1 MATLERIRN
10 RAGLLIAVIIGMAI
24 FAFVLQDMLTGGSPN
39 MMGSRVDLAEIDGT
53 SVSYEEYANR
63 LEKLTEYYRLRLG
76 QSSLDEQTME
86 SLREQT
92 WQDIVREY
100 STSNEYDEL
109 GVAVSIDELM
119 DMVQGRNPHPVIRSL
134 FSDPE
139 TGILNRT
146 FLVQFIRTMDED
158 PSGAQKTIWLY
169 LEKQIMDDRA
179 FTKYTNLISKGLFV
193 TGMEAENNAAETNR
207 KMDFS
212 YIVKRFSDVPDSL
225 VKISDNDLQKYYREH
240 QNEYLQ
246 EATRD
251 LEYLVFEV
259 IPSDEDDRM
268 ADEWIKSMKDEF
280 ERVEDAVALVNLESD
295 QSFDEINYGN
305 GDLPDVIND
314 FMFSSEPGAVY
325 GPFLEDNSYT
335 LARLVDINYLPDSV
349 HARHILLQPDANRD
363 ANAVVELADSLKEMI
378 ENGAGFESLAM
389 LYGTDGTAQLGGDL
403 GWFTEGSMVKPF
415 SDSCFN
421 GKPGNIMIVP
431 TQFGLHITEVIE
443 KSKDVKKVRVAY
455 LSRRVE
461 PSSETYQA
469 KYTEAV
475 KFAGINNTYEK
486 FNSAVSEQGFTKR
499 YASDINESQR
509 TITGLESPRQI
520 IRWAFEAELND
531 VSDEIFE
538 FGNKYVIAVLTG
550 VREKGVAPLDQIRAE
565 IELEVE
571 KLKKAEIIAEEFS
584 STKEDNQSIFE
595 LSEAMG
601 LIVQDANNISFSS
614 VSLPSAG
621 LEPKIIAAASIL
633 EQDQISKPVVGNN
646 GVYVLVVNAI
656 QSEEAE
662 EELAYLQSR
671 MSAMR
676 ESEANFEAY
685 NALRESAEIED
696 NRSVFY

>member
-1 MATLERIRN
+1 
-10 RAGLLIAVIIGMAI
+10 
-24 FAFVLQDMLTGGSPN
+24 
-39 MMGSRVDLAEIDGT
+39 MMGGRVDLAEIDGT

-119 DMVQGRNPHPVIRSL
+119 DMVQGRNPHPVITSL

-146 FLVQFIRTMDED
+146 FLVQFIRTMDDD

-179 FTKYTNLISKGLFV
+179 FTKYSNLISKGLFV
-193 TGMEAENNAAETNR
+193 TGMEAENNAAETNH

-212 YIVKRFSDVPDSL
+212 YIVKHFSDVPDSL
-225 VKISDNDLQKYYREH
+225 VEIRDNDLQKYYREH

-259 IPSDEDDRM
+259 VPSEEDDRM
-268 ADEWIKSMKDEF
+268 ADEWIKSMKNEF
-280 ERVEDAVALVNLESD
+280 ESVEDAVALVNLESD
-295 QSFDEINYGN
+295 KSFDEINYGN

-325 GPFLEDNSYT
+325 GPFLEDKSYT

-363 ANAVVELADSLKEMI
+363 ANAVIELADSLKEMI
-378 ENGAGFESLAM
+378 ENGAGFESLAL

-403 GWFTEGSMVKPF
+403 GWFPEGSMVKPF

-421 GKPGNIMIVP
+421 GKSGNIMIVP
-431 TQFGLHITEVIE
+431 TQFGLHIAEVIE
-443 KSKDVKKVRVAY
+443 KSKNVKKVRVAY

-531 VSDEIFE
+531 VSNEIFE

-550 VREKGVAPLDQIRAE
+550 IREKGVAPLEQIRAE

-584 STKEDNQSIFE
+584 STRVDNQSIFE
-595 LSEAMG
+595 LSEEMG

-656 QSEEAE
+656 QDEEAE

-685 NALRESAEIED
+685 NALREAAEIED